1 MRTSHTCGML
11 SFLSESRH
19 GARTNQFPVTLFWSQ
34 GRQNRPRSGTTWMP
48 RLAKRMRN
56 PTWMKVSSHLR
67 AFLGLPIPAI
77 PVEPASGR
85 KGNRKP
91 WQPPRVKTLAEEDID
106 KYSIFDVVMPL
117 PGNDVAFPG
126 GALGQKYRE
135 YLIRDGLDPDN

>member
-1 MRTSHTCGML
+1 
-11 SFLSESRH
+11 
-19 GARTNQFPVTLFWSQ
+19 
-34 GRQNRPRSGTTWMP
+34 
-48 RLAKRMRN
+48 
-56 PTWMKVSSHLR
+56 MKVSSHLR
-67 AFLGLPIPAI
+67 AFLGLSLPAI

-85 KGNRKP
+85 KSNRKP

-135 YLIRDGLDPDN
+135 YLIRDGLDPDNFQRRQK